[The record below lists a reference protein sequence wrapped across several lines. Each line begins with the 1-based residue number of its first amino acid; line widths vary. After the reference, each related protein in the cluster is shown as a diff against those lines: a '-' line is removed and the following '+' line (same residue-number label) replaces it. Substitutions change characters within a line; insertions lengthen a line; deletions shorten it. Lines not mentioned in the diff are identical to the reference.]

1 MAGAPVESPPPFC
14 LVRPGATLSV
24 RIGTSLRHTT
34 LSADVLSRLN
44 ELEVMAAS
52 DGMVFDL

>member
-1 MAGAPVESPPPFC
+1 
-14 LVRPGATLSV
+14 V

>member
-1 MAGAPVESPPPFC
+1 MVGDRPKARRLSVS
-14 LVRPGATLSV
+14 LVLATLSV
-24 RIGTSLRHTT
+24 RIGTSQRHTT

>member
-1 MAGAPVESPPPFC
+1 VAGAPAESPPPSVS
-14 LVRPGATLSV
+14 LVRATLSV